1 MITHLVLFTHPVQH
15 KVKQAQEIFFS
26 FEQTHIYYRSEKRF
40 PVMGSE
46 KDSDYETYG
55 LTSQEEYATPYTRRD
70 DSVYTKPYA
79 IGSEAGFQI
88 NARSRISLRL
98 YFDCHPLAII

>member
-1 MITHLVLFTHPVQH
+1 MIIHLVLFTHRVEH

-40 PVMGSE
+40 PVMRSE

-55 LTSQEEYATPYTRRD
+55 LNSQEEYATPYTRRD

-79 IGSEAGFQI
+79 TGSEAGFQN
-88 NARSRISLRL
+88 NAQSRIALRL
-98 YFDCHPLAII
+98 NFDRHLLVSI

>member
-1 MITHLVLFTHPVQH
+1 MG
-15 KVKQAQEIFFS
+15 S

-40 PVMGSE
+40 PVMRSE
-46 KDSDYETYG
+46 RDSDYETYA
-55 LTSQEEYATPYTRRD
+55 LNSQEEYATPYTRRD

-88 NARSRISLRL
+88 NARSRIALRL
-98 YFDCHPLAII
+98 YFDRHPQVII